1 MAEHQYICTR
11 CRQTYEP
18 AAVRYL
24 CPACSAKHQPGQ
36 PLEGVLETTF
46 NYADIAARI
55 NPDAPDWSL
64 LCAVDARFHPPFAVG
79 HTPLTRAPR
88 LEEQLGLPGLWVKND
103 GLNPSGSLKDRASFL
118 VVAHAN
124 AIGESTIVAAST
136 GNAASSLAAVCASAG
151 MRAVIFVPA
160 TAPRAKLVQ
169 MKLYG
174 ADVRTVDGTYDD
186 AFQLSLEYTER
197 EGGLN
202 RNTAFHPLTIEG
214 KKTVS
219 LELFEQMGGTAP
231 DSVVVPVGDGVII
244 AGVAKGFDDL
254 RRIGL
259 IDKLPRLI
267 AVQAARSDAIHHL
280 IKEGTYRSAEQP
292 ETVADSVSVS
302 TPSNAWAAADAVR
315 SSGGFSITVSDAE
328 ILDAQKLLAETTGI
342 YAEPAAASTLAGT
355 KKALSNNPSF
365 VGTTVLLVTGHG
377 LKDVD
382 ATAAFLR

>member
-1 MAEHQYICTR
+1 
-11 CRQTYEP
+11 
-18 AAVRYL
+18 
-24 CPACSAKHQPGQ
+24 
-36 PLEGVLETTF
+36 LEGVLETTF
-46 NYADIAARI
+46 DYADIAKRI
-55 NPDAPDWSL
+55 HPDSPDWSL
-64 LCAVDARFHPPFAVG
+64 LCAVDACFHPPFAVG

-88 LEEQLGLPGLWVKND
+88 LEERLGLPGLWVKND

-124 AIGESTIVAAST
+124 AIGESTIAAAST

-151 MRAVIFVPA
+151 TRAVIFVPA

-186 AFQLSLEYTER
+186 AVQLSLEYTER

-244 AGVAKGFDDL
+244 AGVAKGFNDL

-259 IDKLPRLI
+259 IDSIPRLI
-267 AVQAARSDAIHHL
+267 AVQAERSDAIHHL
-280 IKEGTYRSAEQP
+280 ITEGTYRSAPTP
-292 ETVADSVSVS
+292 ETVADSISVSV
-302 TPSNAWAAADAVR
+302 PGNAWAAADAVR

-328 ILDAQKLLAETTGI
+328 ILEAQKLLAETTGI
-342 YAEPAAASTLAGT
+342 YAEPAAATTLAGV
-355 KKALSNNPSF
+355 KKAASDNQPF

-382 ATAAFLR
+382 STAAFLH